1 MKNINIHLKYMETNL
16 KNVYRVRQKKNIPT
30 QIKTGKIKQ
39 KYLKT
44 DHCYKKQS
52 GRQYETYSDNYS
64 SINDRSLLPK
74 KNRGAVLTAL

>member
-39 KYLKT
+39 KYPKT
-44 DHCYKKQS
+44 DHCYIKRS
-52 GRQYETYSDNYS
+52 GRQYEKHSQNYS
-64 SINDRSLLPK
+64 LIND
-74 KNRGAVLTAL
+74 